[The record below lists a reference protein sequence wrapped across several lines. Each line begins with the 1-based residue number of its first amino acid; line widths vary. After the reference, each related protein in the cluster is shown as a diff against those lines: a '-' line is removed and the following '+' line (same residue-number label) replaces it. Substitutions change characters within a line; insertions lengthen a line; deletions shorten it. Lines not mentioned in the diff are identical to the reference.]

1 MNEQLILMKKKT
13 APTKRMAV
21 ATANL
26 EKIEVGTARD
36 IIQELLANRFPI
48 PTP

>member
-21 ATANL
+21 AKANL
-26 EKIEVGTARD
+26 EKNEVETARD
-36 IIQELLANRFPI
+36 IIQEPLANRFPNQN
-48 PTP
+48 P